1 QMGRECVQLAGALTD
16 GHKIRLAN
24 TLFGIAEIGEDDMEL
39 AELVQDL
46 GDERLAPYLV
56 SQLRR
61 VADDA
66 PGYAESLIRTI
77 AQALNDEDPKQVA
90 DEDDNANMAE
100 RFNKSEYDGESDR
113 RVFRPKKHGGLR
125 ATPATNQPAQP
136 TK

>member
-77 AQALNDEDPKQVA
+77 AQALNDEDLKQLA
-90 DEDDNANMAE
+90 DEYDNANMAE

-113 RVFRPKKHGGLR
+113 RVPTPKPPHRL
-125 ATPATNQPAQP
+125 APHPHLDP
-136 TK
+136 PPLP